1 MPLFPKGYRCHKCAK
16 PMHKSCISLLPR
28 CGAPDVPIRKLHHQL
43 SNCSLTETNQTRTNK
58 TNYVN
63 TNIENHTW

>member
-43 SNCSLTETNQTRTNK
+43 SNCSLTETNQTRPNTD
-58 TNYVN
+58 YVN
-63 TNIENHTW
+63 TNIEDHTW